1 MAVKI
6 GMLVVL
12 ICVALVQVDG
22 AKILMFPIF
31 AKSHTLDQACLAEEL
46 VSRGNEVYFIVHEDQ
61 QFTAVLDKLQG
72 AQILAFPRE
81 AFGPVSNVDEFM
93 DTATLQ
99 AVQGKG
105 DIAEF
110 SKWLA
115 KVLGNMCETLLME
128 NEKALSQLE
137 RIKADVLIADYAVI
151 WKCPYLLSHRLGIP
165 TIAFGAFVEPWI
177 ARIPYLPSYVPT
189 YFLPFTDRMS
199 FTERSKNAFV
209 AFVAGFFKPYRE
221 DLTDVIEA
229 YQVYGEV
236 TDIDSLVADQ
246 TLLWL
251 YSTHVVLDYPKP
263 SMPNVVTAGGMTC
276 EPGKPLSGDVLDII
290 SKSSK
295 GVIVVSFG
303 STTSDFPLVMTRK
316 FLTAFA
322 SFPEYTFLWRFN
334 KKEDLEF
341 PTNVIAKN
349 WLPQNDLLA
358 NSKVRLFIT
367 HCGQRSLFEAV
378 YHAKP
383 LLGVPL
389 FYDQEYNA
397 KLLTTKGYGESIDI
411 HTFTIDEL
419 RQKLTMV
426 LEDGN
431 YKARIETAS
440 EIFHDDPETPR
451 ERVARMVQQVIKH
464 GDGHLRSSASE
475 LSWYQYWMLDIA
487 GVVCTVSFAILY
499 ISYRI
504 IIRFR

>member
-1 MAVKI
+1 MDP
-6 GMLVVL
+6 
-12 ICVALVQVDG
+12 CRAL
-22 AKILMFPIF
+22 
-31 AKSHTLDQACLAEEL
+31 H
-46 VSRGNEVYFIVHEDQ
+46 
-61 QFTAVLDKLQG
+61 
-72 AQILAFPRE
+72 ILAFPRE
-81 AFGPVSNVDEFM
+81 AFGPGSNVDELI

-99 AVQGKG
+99 AVEGKG
-105 DIAEF
+105 NIADF

-115 KVLGNMCETLLME
+115 KIFGDGCKALLLE

-137 RIKADVLIADYAVI
+137 RIKVDVLIADYAVV
-151 WKCPYLLSHRLGIP
+151 WKCPYLLSHCLGIP
-165 TIAFGAFVEPWI
+165 TIAFGAFIEPWI
-177 ARIPYLPSYVPT
+177 ARIPYLPSYIPT

-236 TDIDSLVADQ
+236 TDIDSLLADQ

-290 SKSSK
+290 NKSSK
-295 GVIVVSFG
+295 GVILVSFG
-303 STTSDFPLVMTRK
+303 STTSDFPPVMTEK
-316 FLTAFA
+316 FLAAFA
-322 SFPEYTFLWRFN
+322 SFPEYIFLWRFN
-334 KKEDLEF
+334 NKDGLEF
-341 PTNVIAKN
+341 PNNVIVKT

-358 NSKVRLFIT
+358 NSKVKLFIT

-397 KLLTTKGYGESIDI
+397 KLLKTKGYGESIDI
-411 HTFTIDEL
+411 HTFTSDEL
-419 RQKLTMV
+419 RQKLRMV
-426 LEDGN
+426 LEEGH
-431 YKARIETAS
+431 YKARMKTAS

-451 ERVARMVQQVIKH
+451 ERVARMVQQVINH
-464 GDGHLRSSASE
+464 GCGHLRSSASE

-487 GVVCTVSFAILY
+487 GVVCTVSFAVLY

-504 IIRFR
+504 IVRFR